1 MWGYL
6 FGLLWIVAFI
16 ICMQQFIIACL
27 CCMWYF
33 SGQGAAMSDS
43 PGEVSFLKA
52 LKWGLWN
59 HMGSVA
65 FGSFCIAL
73 ITFIRIIFEYLAKK
87 YEAIA
92 GKDNVLVKVITCC
105 MRCVLYCLDKYVKFI
120 TKNAFI
126 QIALNSSNFCTAAW
140 ESFYL
145 IIRYLGRFSSAGMI
159 GWILMILGK
168 GTIMGVSAW
177 ITFLITKYKFHGVQQ
192 PFIPALIVGLF
203 SYLVGSLFLSIFSFS
218 CTAILHCF
226 ISDEDGG
233 GSDRTPKSLQ
243 PFLDFVDSKK
253 DKETEMKKSEGDDKK
268 TTAVE

>member
-1 MWGYL
+1 MEAASDFVTSNMKILILPIIAYLVSICIFVVWLYSAVYIYTVGEAEYRKGQFFSNIKWGKQTEYIMWGYL
-6 FGLLWIVAFI
+6 FGLLWSVAFV

-43 PGEVSFLKA
+43 PGEVSILKA

-65 FGSFCIAL
+65 FGSFCIAVV
-73 ITFIRIIFEYLAKK
+73 TMIRIVFEYLAKK

-92 GKDNVLVKVITCC
+92 GKDNVLVKAITCC

-126 QIALNSSNFCTAAW
+126 QIALNSTNFCTAAW

-145 IIRYLGRFSSAGMI
+145 IIRYMGRFSSAGMI

-168 GTIMGVSAW
+168 GTIMGISAW
-177 ITFLITKYKFHGVQQ
+177 ITFLITKYKFPGV
-192 PFIPALIVGLF
+192 
-203 SYLVGSLFLSIFSFS
+203 
-218 CTAILHCF
+218 
-226 ISDEDGG
+226 
-233 GSDRTPKSLQ
+233 
-243 PFLDFVDSKK
+243 
-253 DKETEMKKSEGDDKK
+253 
-268 TTAVE
+268 

>member
-1 MWGYL
+1 
-6 FGLLWIVAFI
+6 
-16 ICMQQFIIACL
+16 
-27 CCMWYF
+27 
-33 SGQGAAMSDS
+33 MSDS